1 MLMNSNQTGVGM
13 VEVLVALIILA
24 VGVLGFAALQFRA
37 VEASG
42 ESLARS
48 QATTLLRGLTE
59 SIRAN
64 KSGQEFYVEEV
75 QKYSNMT
82 TKPTIQTKCL
92 NTSCSAKNMA
102 AYDAYLVGKTAY
114 QLGINIT
121 MTNCPGVQSIERKCL
136 FAVWKDTK
144 ITDKTNYSDCM
155 SSNGVYKPLANC
167 IMMEAY

>member
-1 MLMNSNQTGVGM
+1 MNSNQSGVGM

-37 VEASG
+37 VEASS

-48 QATTLLRGLTE
+48 QSTTLLRGLTE

-64 KSGQEFYVEEV
+64 ATGQKYYAKEV
-75 QKYSNMT
+75 QKYSSMT
-82 TKPTIQTKCL
+82 STPTIETKCL
-92 NTSCSAKNMA
+92 NVSCTAENMA
-102 AYDAYLVGKTAY
+102 AYDAYLVGKAAN

-121 MTNCPGVQSIERKCL
+121 MTKCPGVQTIERQCL

-144 ITDKTNYSDCM
+144 IKDKTDYSDCM
-155 SSNGVYKPLANC
+155 STSGVYKPLASC
-167 IMMEAY
+167 VMMEAY